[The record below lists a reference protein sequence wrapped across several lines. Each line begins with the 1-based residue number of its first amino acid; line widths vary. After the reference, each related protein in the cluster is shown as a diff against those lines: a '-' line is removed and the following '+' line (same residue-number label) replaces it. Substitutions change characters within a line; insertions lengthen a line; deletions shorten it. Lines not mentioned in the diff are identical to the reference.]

1 MSYPEALTWFI
12 ILYLAITGGGLFGI
26 YHLSRIWRIVIYVL
40 LGAGHIFC
48 AFLWHGLSFIDR
60 NNEFTEQTISWF
72 NELAEQLHNGMIHE
86 VFIQPPS
93 LVWGAV
99 VSGLSLLALAGG
111 AVLASM
117 KQRWWTLI
125 LIVVALLL
133 STNCFSFAR
142 RNRESDV
149 VAEQNELRQYTYDV
163 VKQKRLEGVPDTLL
177 AETITIQMKDFRGT
191 YENRTEA
198 KASAE
203 KIWSALRELKPE
215 TASAE

>member
-26 YHLSRIWRIVIYVL
+26 YQLSRIWRIVIYVL

-60 NNEFTEQTISWF
+60 NNEFTEQTISLF

-93 LVWGAV
+93 LAWGTV

-117 KQRWWTLI
+117 KQRWWSLI
-125 LIVVALLL
+125 LILAALLL
-133 STNCFSFAR
+133 STNCFSFAL
-142 RNRESDV
+142 RNRENDV
-149 VAEQNELRQYTYDV
+149 VAEQNELRRYTYDV
-163 VKQKRLEGVPDTLL
+163 VKQKQLEGITDTLL

-191 YENRTEA
+191 YENRTET

-215 TASAE
+215 TASDE